1 MNNLNIFKLED
12 ILMDNI
18 KFMRPIKIKNDIV
31 VPILYGHSGKSD
43 PMLVQIPSLYL
54 NNSYNGNGTILLPLI
69 GRTECTTIDIV
80 NFFSE
85 LDRTMI
91 ANIKSILYGIKRE
104 NRHSMDFSNI
114 SYKSIINEIEGDDG
128 EIYKNG
134 LIKYKI
140 CGDFSSKIYDENKN
154 FIHQEEYEGKLVK
167 GIYLKSIIEI
177 NSLVLRDNVIHVYIK
192 PHQLRITEE
201 KFQSICLDS
210 YSFIDSDDENCQNEI
225 ILNTQTDYLE
235 ISEREEIKKC
245 NNVININNVLSV
257 EENNVDNLN
266 NVVCYDNFC
275 SGIEVDNYREGI
287 DASDDSDCEGVFN
300 LDSE

>member
-1 MNNLNIFKLED
+1 MNSLAIFKLED
-12 ILMDNI
+12 ISMDNI
-18 KFMRPIKIKNDIV
+18 KFTRPIKIKNDIV
-31 VPILYGHSGKSD
+31 VPILYNSNGKSE
-43 PMLVQIPSLYL
+43 PFLVQIPSLYL
-54 NNSYNGNGTILLPLI
+54 NNSYNGNSVILLPLI
-69 GRTECTTIDIV
+69 GRTEYTTIDVV

-85 LDRTMI
+85 LDRTMV
-91 ANIKSILYGIKRE
+91 ANIKNILYGIKRE
-104 NRHSMDFSNI
+104 NRHVMDFNNI

-134 LIKYKI
+134 LIKYRI

-154 FIHQEEYEGKLVK
+154 FIRQDEYENRLVK

-201 KFQSICLDS
+201 KFQSINLES

-235 ISEREEIKKC
+235 MSEPEEIKKC
-245 NNVININNVLSV
+245 NDIININNVVPV
-257 EENNVDNLN
+257 EENNIDKLN
-266 NVVCYDNFC
+266 NIVNYDNFC
-275 SGIEVDNYREGI
+275 NGTETDNYR
-287 DASDDSDCEGVFN
+287 DDISESSECEGVFN